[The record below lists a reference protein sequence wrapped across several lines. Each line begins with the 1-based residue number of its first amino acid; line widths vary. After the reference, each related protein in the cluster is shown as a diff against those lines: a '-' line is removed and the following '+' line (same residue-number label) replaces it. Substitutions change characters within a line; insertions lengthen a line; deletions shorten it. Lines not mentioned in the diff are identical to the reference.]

1 MWWFF
6 QIVSSAVY
14 LLTII
19 LSVPIC
25 FDVGGRDS
33 GLAYSLAIFS
43 FYLLYST
50 ARLVTPDKSRV
61 RWTVTK
67 TLQASQ
73 WIVIPTLLIWSLH
86 SFAVDAG
93 STDWVSKTIGSLGRR
108 ADTSTWTN
116 YIFGTGGIL
125 ESATLGVW
133 DKSLRYSTP
142 IFQLLEGFCTLL
154 VIQAAGKLSR
164 YLVNRGRSDTW
175 VLILLMFSVSVIA
188 TAVYFL
194 WRVARFPTLNNA
206 DATLIGVT
214 VTSAFFL
221 GAMGIGSGRG
231 NPVESSLLFAYVVL
245 CVYQIFT
252 DYVQSP
258 EAQAAA
264 AEEMTG
270 QPDFPPL
277 PPIIMAS
284 YSTFLHLLGSLPSAV
299 YSSLTFLH
307 AAFQTI
313 APSVM
318 ISLIYRI
325 IVFYCATRIIPA
337 VRESGA
343 GAVMLEPSL
352 DDSDSASRLLGFL
365 SYFSPSILIA
375 VYTSLLNQH
384 FSTSTGDE
392 GWTLHHGD
400 AGGNVWRWANVGV
413 TMALYGIELY
423 LGSDD
428 ADGSMSGHWKVD

>member
-1 MWWFF
+1 
-6 QIVSSAVY
+6 
-14 LLTII
+14 
-19 LSVPIC
+19 
-25 FDVGGRDS
+25 
-33 GLAYSLAIFS
+33 
-43 FYLLYST
+43 
-50 ARLVTPDKSRV
+50 
-61 RWTVTK
+61 
-67 TLQASQ
+67 
-73 WIVIPTLLIWSLH
+73 
-86 SFAVDAG
+86 
-93 STDWVSKTIGSLGRR
+93 
-108 ADTSTWTN
+108 
-116 YIFGTGGIL
+116 
-125 ESATLGVW
+125 
-133 DKSLRYSTP
+133 
-142 IFQLLEGFCTLL
+142 
-154 VIQAAGKLSR
+154 
-164 YLVNRGRSDTW
+164 
-175 VLILLMFSVSVIA
+175 MFSASVIA

-252 DYVQSP
+252 DYMQSA
-258 EAQAAA
+258 EAHATA
-264 AEEMTG
+264 AEEMAG

-277 PPIIMAS
+277 PPVIMAS

-352 DDSDSASRLLGFL
+352 DDSDSASQLLGFL
-365 SYFSPSILIA
+365 SCFSPSILIA

-384 FSTSTGDE
+384 FSTSTGEE

-400 AGGNVWRWANVGV
+400 AGGNVWRWANVGI